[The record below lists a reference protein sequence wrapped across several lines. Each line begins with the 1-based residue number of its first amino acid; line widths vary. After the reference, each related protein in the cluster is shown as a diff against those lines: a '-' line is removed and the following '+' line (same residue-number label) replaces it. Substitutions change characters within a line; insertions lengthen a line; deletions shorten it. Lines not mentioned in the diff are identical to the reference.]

1 MNTSSDSIT
10 GGILNI
16 GDGTTVSDMSVS
28 QGTIGANTTVN
39 IKDNATLNVSGGN
52 VNLNKNGSW
61 DGNVNVSTGTLN
73 IDSLSKGENGIFAQG
88 GGTRCCRL
96 CMQKSELV
104 KEHRIK
110 TNLDKYGVSTNLQ
123 IKEVVDLAK
132 ANSHSKEAILKKQY
146 TNKIKYGYATPF
158 QNKKSMDKAIFNAH
172 TVIANNKRKDTCL
185 KIYGVAN
192 PVQSKEIQ
200 EKSKLTC
207 LKKYGVDNYSKTEK
221 FKKYISDYISSDTI
235 QNKINSTK
243 RKNNTFNTSKPEDK
257 AYEFLTQYTNVIRQ
271 YKCKCYPFCCDFY
284 LKDFDIFIE
293 CNFHWTHGGHP
304 FDPSSIKDQIKLER
318 WKTKGTKYYDNA
330 INTWTKMDVEKRNK
344 AKEENLN
351 YIEFWSLK
359 ELKEFFIDYFEN
371 HNIG

>member
-1 MNTSSDSIT
+1 MEKIDLL
-10 GGILNI
+10 LNEYI
-16 GDGTTVSDMSVS
+16 SNPKGWK
-28 QGTIGANTTVN
+28 QWLKNKNEIIEELNN
-39 IKDNATLNVSGGN
+39 IFPQVE
-52 VNLNKNGSW
+52 NLNEKIYWIKNNLNSYPRCPIC
-61 DGNVNVSTGTLN
+61 GNE
-73 IDSLSKGENGIFAQG
+73 IKKWKGRNKGGYFKFCSCKCAQADKN
-88 GGTRCCRL
+88 TR
-96 CMQKSELV
+96 
-104 KEHRIK
+104 
-110 TNLDKYGVSTNLQ
+110 D
-123 IKEVVDLAK
+123 
-132 ANSHSKEAILKKQY
+132 
-146 TNKIKYGYATPF
+146 KIK
-158 QNKKSMDKAIFNAH
+158 N
-172 TVIANNKRKDTCL
+172 
-185 KIYGVAN
+185 
-192 PVQSKEIQ
+192 
-200 EKSKLTC
+200 TC

-304 FDPSSIKDQIKLER
+304 FDPSSIKDQVKLER

-330 INTWTKMDVEKRNK
+330 INTWIKMDVEKRNK

>member
-1 MNTSSDSIT
+1 MKVTDDVVKEEFKSKRYVYNPNTLRRYTSRIEGKYNKDIYEYLINRYDDSDS
-10 GGILNI
+10 L
-16 GDGTTVSDMSVS
+16 
-28 QGTIGANTTVN
+28 
-39 IKDNATLNVSGGN
+39 KETLFR
-52 VNLNKNGSW
+52 
-61 DGNVNVSTGTLN
+61 
-73 IDSLSKGENGIFAQG
+73 IHNGIEEHPKCPTCGKPVKMVKGHFQEY
-88 GGTRCCRL
+88 CCRL

-351 YIEFWSLK
+351 YIEFWSFK
-359 ELKEFFIDYFEN
+359 ELKEYFIDYFEN
-371 HNIG
+371 NNIG